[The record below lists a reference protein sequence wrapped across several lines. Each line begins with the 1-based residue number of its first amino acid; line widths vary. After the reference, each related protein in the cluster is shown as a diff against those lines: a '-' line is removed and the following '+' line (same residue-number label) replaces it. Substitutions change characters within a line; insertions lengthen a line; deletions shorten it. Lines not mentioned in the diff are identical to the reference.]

1 MQKNMISVPKETVH
15 YGRWPLCN
23 LTASAHI
30 PENCGMRN
38 DGEEGERLYKGTQ
51 ESLWHR
57 LEEGALS
64 GGDI

>member
-1 MQKNMISVPKETVH
+1 MQKNMISVPKETEY

-23 LTASAHI
+23 LTAGAHI
-30 PENCGMRN
+30 PENCGMCN
-38 DGEEGERLYKGTQ
+38 DGKRVKGCKGTQ

-57 LEEGALS
+57 LEEGAPS